1 MFGDRYVSHPTLSQH
16 PAPLRRIR
24 RALPAALFILA
35 LCACGKQ
42 GEGERCDVN
51 NGSLDCEAGLICRIL
66 DTGSLCCPGD
76 TSQPSVDACLSGNT
90 DLPPDPEPPDAA
102 ASDQGGESPAD
113 GGGDSG
119 T

>member
-1 MFGDRYVSHPTLSQH
+1 MFGDRYVSQPTSSRHQ
-16 PAPLRRIR
+16 APLGQIR
-24 RALPAALFILA
+24 RGLPAALFILA

-51 NGSLDCEAGLICRIL
+51 NGRLDCEAGLVCRVL
-66 DTGSLCCPGD
+66 DTGFSLCCPGD
-76 TSQPSVDACLSGNT
+76 LSQPSVDACLSGNAE
-90 DLPPDPEPPDAA
+90 LPPDPEPPDASPA
-102 ASDQGGESPAD
+102 PSGEPPAD